1 MVRIIPFLL
10 DDIPPPESIIKS
22 NKAQFWI
29 WMVLNT
35 TAGVLAGVFYNINWL
50 GSNEGDDITYTIT
63 ILYM

>member
-1 MVRIIPFLL
+1 
-10 DDIPPPESIIKS
+10 
-22 NKAQFWI
+22 
-29 WMVLNT
+29 MVLNT